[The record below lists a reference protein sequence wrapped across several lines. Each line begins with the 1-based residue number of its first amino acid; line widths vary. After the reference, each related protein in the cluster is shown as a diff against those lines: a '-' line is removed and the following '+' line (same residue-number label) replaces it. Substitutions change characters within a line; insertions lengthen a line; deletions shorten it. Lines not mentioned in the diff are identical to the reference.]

1 MKVRTSGMHTAGR
14 WRATCTGR
22 GSMGGFRLGAVLGFE
37 IRIDYSWFIIFFL
50 ILWTFTFGVFPA
62 TVPDHDFAV
71 YLAMGIVGTLLFFAS
86 LLAHEISH
94 SLVARSRDIP
104 VEGITLFV
112 FGGMAHTRM
121 EAESPGDE
129 FVIAGIGPLTSVV
142 IGVAFGLLAWAVTL
156 AGGPPAVA
164 AVAQYLAFINV
175 ALAVFNLL
183 PGFPLD
189 GGRLFR
195 AAAWKYTGSLHRA
208 TRWSSNGGKVV
219 GYALMA
225 LGLLQVF
232 AGGLIGGLW
241 FLFIG
246 WFVRTA
252 AEAGFRQHLLR
263 ESLQNV
269 PARAVMTPGPR
280 TVPAG
285 MTLEDFVQSFIL
297 EGRHRAYPVVE
308 AERPAGLVTLDQV
321 KRVPREE
328 WALRTVGTVMRP
340 VDEDAVVAPEEPMTR
355 VLERFGRVDGGRI
368 LVVRGDRLE
377 GIITRSDLSRWIER
391 AEMLEAQ

>member
-1 MKVRTSGMHTAGR
+1 MR
-14 WRATCTGR
+14 
-22 GSMGGFRLGAVLGFE
+22 GFRLGSIFGFE

-50 ILWTFTFGVFPA
+50 ILWTFTFGVFPM
-62 TVPDHDFAV
+62 TVPGLDTGV
-71 YLAMGIVGTLLFFAS
+71 YIAMGLIGTLLFFAS

-94 SLVARSRDIP
+94 SLVARTRNVP

-129 FVIAGIGPLTSVV
+129 FVIAGIGPVSSLGIAVLFGV
-142 IGVAFGLLAWAVTL
+142 IAWVGGA
-156 AGGPPAVA
+156 AGWSPAVV

-195 AAAWKYTGSLHRA
+195 AAAWKYTGNLRKA
-208 TRWSSNGGKVV
+208 TRWSSIGGKLL
-219 GYALMA
+219 GYGLMA

-232 AGGLIGGLW
+232 AGALIGGLW

-252 AEAGFRQHLLR
+252 AEAGFRQHVLR
-263 ESLQNV
+263 ESLEGV
-269 PARAVMTPGPR
+269 AAAEMMSREPR
-280 TVPAG
+280 TVPAD
-285 MTLEDFVQSFIL
+285 MTLQDFVEDFIL
-297 EGRHRAYPVVE
+297 AGRHRAYPVVDDG
-308 AERPAGLVTLDQV
+308 RLVGLVTLDRV
-321 KRVPREE
+321 KAVPREE
-328 WALRTVGTVMRP
+328 WPRRAVRDAMRP
-340 VDEDAVVAPEEPMTR
+340 RDELTVVSPREPMSR
-355 VLERFGRVDGGRI
+355 VLERIGSADEGRVIIASGDRVDGI
-368 LVVRGDRLE
+368 V
-377 GIITRSDLSRWIER
+377 TRSDLARWIER
-391 AEMLEAQ
+391 TEMLEDS